1 MVICSSTIGMESARN
16 YSASLRISNQFSRST
31 ASGGATS
38 GLKGGFSQLLETDVT
53 DQELLEA
60 EKGEAQENTGTPK
73 DALSALSDLFSQVRS
88 VGNNKVKDQED
99 SFEKIKTQCILYLI
113 NLIFHRKTPKEVMD
127 ETSYANQAQT
137 GSDMS
142 SMGLGTPVVTTY
154 TQSECYSRTESE
166 STTFSSTGK
175 VVTADGREISFGVE
189 CSMSRSFTESFSQS
203 VSMQTISYVDPLVIN
218 LDGDVAGVSDQKFY
232 FDLNSD
238 GKKEEISKLSGKS
251 GYLAYDK
258 NEDGIINDGSE
269 LFGTKSGDGFYDLE
283 QYDQDEN
290 GWIDEQ
296 DAIFDKLQ
304 IWTTNKEGEQVLCNL
319 KDSGVG
325 ALCLHKVST
334 EFALNSE
341 KSNETNAMIR
351 STGIFLYE
359 NGMAGTLQQLDMAT

>member
-16 YSASLRISNQFSRST
+16 YSASLRIANQFSRST

-38 GLKGGFSQLLETDVT
+38 GLKDGFSQLLQTDVT
-53 DQELLEA
+53 DQELLET
-60 EKGEAQENTGTPK
+60 EKEESEETTNTPQ
-73 DALSALSDLFSQVRS
+73 DAMTALSDLFSHVRS
-88 VGNNKVKDQED
+88 VSNSKVKDQED
-99 SFEKIKTQCILYLI
+99 SIEKIKTQCLLYLI

-127 ETSYANQAQT
+127 ETTYSNQASA
-137 GSDMS
+137 GSDLS
-142 SMGLGTPVVTTY
+142 SMEMGTPVISTY
-154 TQSECYSRTESE
+154 SQSTVYSRTESE
-166 STTFSSTGK
+166 STTFSSQGK
-175 VVTADGREISFGVE
+175 VVTADGREISFGID

-203 VSMQTISYVDPLVIN
+203 VQMQTISYVDPLVIN
-218 LDGDVAGVSDQKFY
+218 LDSGVTQVSDQKFY

-238 GKKEEISKLSGKS
+238 GIKEEISKLSGKN

-269 LFGTKSGDGFYDLE
+269 LFGTRSGDGFYDLE
-283 QYDQDEN
+283 QYDKDQN

-304 IWTTNKEGEQVLCNL
+304 IWTTNEQGEQVLCDL
-319 KDSGVG
+319 KEAKVG
-325 ALCLHKVST
+325 ALCLRKAPT
-334 EFALNSE
+334 EFSLNSQG
-341 KSNETNAMIR
+341 SNETNALIR